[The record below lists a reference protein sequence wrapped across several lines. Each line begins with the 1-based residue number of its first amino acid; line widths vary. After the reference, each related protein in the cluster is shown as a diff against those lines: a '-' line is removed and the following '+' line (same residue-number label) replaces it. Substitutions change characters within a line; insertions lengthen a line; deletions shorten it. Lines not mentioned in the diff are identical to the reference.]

1 MYQRISQTHTIE
13 RGMTICV
20 VTPMDGIG
28 GWMTVTGVVE
38 AVTPFDIALTA
49 VRVEDMEMT
58 QMVNLETPDQFDID
72 LQNAP
77 ALRIYRV
84 V

>member
-1 MYQRISQTHTIE
+1 MYQRITDTKRIE

-28 GWMTVTGVVE
+28 GWMTVSGVVE
-38 AVTPFDIALTA
+38 YRTVFDIALTA
-49 VRVEDMEMT
+49 VRIEYMEMT

-72 LQNAP
+72 IQNS